1 MQTLT
6 TVRHALIAAA
16 LLTLGS
22 AQAASLSKLVYN
34 GAKDDIQSSD
44 KVQREACNNLAGNAK
59 TICVET
65 AKGHEKVALA
75 QLEFDCSDKSKDQA
89 AIYEARYKARYNV
102 ASEKCDDGGGQAKDL
117 CVQEAKT
124 MRDKA
129 KAELKLTKKI
139 SSAADTA
146 LEEQMKADDKLV
158 KEKCDV
164 LSGEPKDVGMASAK
178 ARFTTG
184 D

>member
-75 QLEFDCSDKSKDQA
+75 QLEFDCSGKSKDQA
-89 AIYEARYKARYNV
+89 AIYEARYTRYKARYNV
-102 ASEKCDDGGGQAKDL
+102 ASEKCDDWRGQAKDL
-117 CVQEAKT
+117 CVQE
-124 MRDKA
+124 A